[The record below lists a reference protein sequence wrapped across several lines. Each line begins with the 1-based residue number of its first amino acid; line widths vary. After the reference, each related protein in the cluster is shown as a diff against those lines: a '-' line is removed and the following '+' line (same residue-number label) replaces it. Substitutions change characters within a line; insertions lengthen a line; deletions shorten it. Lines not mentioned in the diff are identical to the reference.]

1 MDENGLSHVSRY
13 SWNKREIVPE
23 ALTSSGR
30 MDGVLLWSFGLF
42 SWEHRVLEMYA
53 SVLVEGRKGRFRIPC
68 PQGSVACP
76 CPRYYAQTLA
86 LSMIEVI
93 RTPCLLN

>member
-42 SWEHRVLEMYA
+42 SPRLRNVC
-53 SVLVEGRKGRFRIPC
+53 FR
-68 PQGSVACP
+68 AC
-76 CPRYYAQTLA
+76 R
-86 LSMIEVI
+86 
-93 RTPCLLN
+93 R

>member
-30 MDGVLLWSFGLF
+30 MDGVLLSG
-42 SWEHRVLEMYA
+42 A
-53 SVLVEGRKGRFRIPC
+53 SACSR
-68 PQGSVACP
+68 GSTA
-76 CPRYYAQTLA
+76 
-86 LSMIEVI
+86 S
-93 RTPCLLN
+93 